1 MYYIE
6 RRPDENGRSVIIDAK
21 TTQDVIPSGF
31 NARNGVHE
39 YGGAAA
45 IAYNKVV
52 HFSNYSDSKVYTVDA
67 SIGTDPVAVT
77 PG

>member
-1 MYYIE
+1 MIV
-6 RRPDENGRSVIIDAK
+6 DVQSTN
-21 TTQDVIPSGF
+21 DVIPSGF

-45 IAYNKVV
+45 VVYDKVV
-52 HFSNYSDSKVYTVDA
+52 LFSNYGDSRVYTVDA
-67 SIGTDPVAVT
+67 ASTGTAPVAVT